1 MSTAAWIAI
10 AVVAAIIVVVLVA
23 AFMLSSRRRHRR
35 ERLQER
41 FGREYDRA
49 VDASDNPRAA
59 EQELQARADRRDQ
72 LELHDLEPSQREIF
86 RGRWVGIQTSFVDD
100 PARALAAAGNL
111 LEDAMKE
118 RGYPNGGT
126 QDRIDLISVDHPDI
140 VPEYRRADETG
151 TRGRTGAANTEE
163 LRQALLSYRAVFE
176 RVVQP
181 ERAEASR

>member
-1 MSTAAWIAI
+1 MSTAVWIAI
-10 AVVAAIIVVVLVA
+10 AAVAVVVVVLLVA
-23 AFMLSSRRRHRR
+23 FTLASRRRHRR
-35 ERLQER
+35 ARLEER
-41 FGREYDRA
+41 FGPEYDRA
-49 VDASDNPRAA
+49 MDARAA
-59 EQELQARADRRDQ
+59 EVELQSRADRRDR
-72 LELHDLEPSQREIF
+72 LELHDLEPSQREIY

-118 RGYPNGGT
+118 RGYPDGGT
-126 QDRIDLISVDHPDI
+126 KDRIDLISVDHPDI

-151 TRGRTGAANTEE
+151 SRGRTGAANTEE

-181 ERAEASR
+181 QRAEASR

>member
-1 MSTAAWIAI
+1 MSTALWIVI
-10 AVVAAIIVVVLVA
+10 AVAAVVVVLLIVA
-23 AFMLSSRRRHRR
+23 FTLSSRRRQRR

-41 FGREYDRA
+41 FGPEYDRA
-49 VDASDNPRAA
+49 IDASDNARAA
-59 EQELQARADRRDQ
+59 EQELQARADRRDRV
-72 LELHDLEPSQREIF
+72 ELHELDPSRREIF
-86 RGRWVGIQTSFVDD
+86 RGRWIGIQTSFVDD

-111 LEDAMKE
+111 VEDAMKE
-118 RGYPNGGT
+118 RGYPDGAT

-151 TRGRTGAANTEE
+151 ARGRTGAANTEE

>member
-1 MSTAAWIAI
+1 MSTAVWIAI
-10 AVVAAIIVVVLVA
+10 AAVAVVVVLLLVVA
-23 AFMLSSRRRHRR
+23 LTLSARRRHRR

-41 FGREYDRA
+41 FGPEYDRA
-49 VDASDNPRAA
+49 VDASDSPRAA
-59 EQELQARADRRDQ
+59 EQELQARADRRDHV
-72 LELHDLEPSQREIF
+72 ELHALDPSQREIF

-111 LEDAMKE
+111 VEDAMKE
-118 RGYPNGGT
+118 RGYPEGGT
-126 QDRIDLISVDHPDI
+126 KDRIDLISVDHPDI